1 MNKSWK
7 TTLAGLGALL
17 AVLGPAINAQFDG
30 KPETVPQWDLV
41 LSAAFACAVG
51 LFARDNDKS
60 SEQVGAKEPSNPTK
74 APLAVL
80 AVLCALTFS
89 GCTTVTQ
96 SASTVDPDGTHR
108 DTKIQVSTMGD
119 AKQVVAELRASNGKT
134 QSLGSKGIEQEASL
148 ENVVKLLQ
156 MIFDAGKSAGTA
168 AATGGV
174 VR

>member
-7 TTLAGLGALL
+7 TTVAGLSGFLAALGIALRDHYDGNPATIPNWDMVILAGSSFL
-17 AVLGPAINAQFDG
+17 
-30 KPETVPQWDLV
+30 
-41 LSAAFACAVG
+41 VG

-60 SEQVGAKEPSNPTK
+60 SEQVGATDHAKPGR
-74 APLAVL
+74 APLAVIAL
-80 AVLCALTFS
+80 LCALTFS

-96 SASTVDPDGTHR
+96 SASTVDPDGTMR

-134 QSLGSKGIEQEASL
+134 QSLGSKGIEQESSL
-148 ENVVKLLQ
+148 ENVVKILE
-156 MIFDAGKSAGTA
+156 MIFQAGKSAGTA